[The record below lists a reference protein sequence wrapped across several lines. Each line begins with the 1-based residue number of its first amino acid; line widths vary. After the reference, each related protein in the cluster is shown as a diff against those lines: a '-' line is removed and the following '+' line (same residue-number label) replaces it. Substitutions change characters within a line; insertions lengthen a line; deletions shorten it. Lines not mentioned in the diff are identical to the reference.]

1 MPALHKLQVLQ
12 KSQSVKVLPLQK
24 SVCLGGMCLGLRL
37 VWCMCVCV
45 CVCVCV
51 CICESPGIAV
61 FSSIG
66 DRWID
71 RQVGV
76 TPNRTGVI
84 EMSLAKGKGI
94 LSGPSGVSTDGTR

>member
-1 MPALHKLQVLQ
+1 MSWTQASL
-12 KSQSVKVLPLQK
+12 
-24 SVCLGGMCLGLRL
+24 
-37 VWCMCVCV
+37 VCV
-45 CVCVCV
+45 CVCVCMYVCMYV

-66 DRWID
+66 DRWD
-71 RQVGV
+71 DWQVGV

-84 EMSLAKGKGI
+84 EMSLVKGKGI